1 MIGATGALSIVVGS
15 MLGIGIFLMPG
26 LVASHVGSLTG
37 FFAVWLFGGAVALA
51 GGSVYAALGSLFPRA
66 GGDYVFLRESFGPS
80 ISFSASL
87 LLFFGVFVGSI
98 ATTAVPLFEFQFA
111 EIASRSG
118 LNISADPIFSH
129 LVWSPSW
136 RSLGAISLIGALTII
151 NAVGTTLSSRVQ
163 VLHAVWSGAATNAA
177 VSQKIVEFTTDG
189 LNAAPARE
197 LWLPNSSAMGT
208 QCTASGSASS
218 DGYGTT
224 TLDG

>member
-1 MIGATGALSIVVGS
+1 MRSRITLLLSATC
-15 MLGIGIFLMPG
+15 
-26 LVASHVGSLTG
+26 
-37 FFAVWLFGGAVALA
+37 ALA
-51 GGSVYAALGSLFPRA
+51 
-66 GGDYVFLRESFGPS
+66 
-80 ISFSASL
+80 
-87 LLFFGVFVGSI
+87 
-98 ATTAVPLFEFQFA
+98 QFDA
-111 EIASRSG
+111 
-118 LNISADPIFSH
+118 
-129 LVWSPSW
+129 
-136 RSLGAISLIGALTII
+136 
-151 NAVGTTLSSRVQ
+151 SRVQ